1 MAPHRHPGGPL
12 TGPLIVADGFGF
24 SHHGTETRQ
33 LTNISVAIPA
43 GSRLAVMGATG
54 SGKSTFAMALNGLIP
69 HHHPGDLYG
78 TLRIAGHLTHE
89 ATIPDL
95 VRLTG
100 LVAQDPEAQL
110 MGRRVCDDV
119 AIGPANLG
127 LPRDEVWA
135 RVRRALDQV
144 GLTDLAD
151 REVATLSGGQQ
162 QRLAIAGVLAMDP
175 EILVLDESTSELDPE
190 AAATVHHLAEERCAT
205 GQTVVLVDHDSDFVA
220 SWADLLLVL
229 CDGRP
234 AFFGPP
240 GEFFC
245 DGERVTTAGLRQP
258 AAHAVAAAAKAVGLL
273 PDDDSTAPGG
283 LPLAAMPPA
292 PSPGRS
298 ESPSLTPD
306 LDPVLELT
314 DLSHRYPNGVLALDQ
329 VTVTIHRGEFVA
341 LLGGNG
347 AGKSTLARHL
357 AGLLQPTSGTI
368 RINSRDI
375 RGRRVADLAAEVGFV
390 FQNPDHQ
397 IFADTVYDEVAF
409 GLRNAGLPEPT
420 VRDRVSETLHHLSL
434 SETTTLHPLRLS
446 RGERQRVAVAS
457 VLAMRPGILVIDEP
471 TTGLDWR
478 SANAMLSLISNLNR
492 AGHTVITITHDLLL
506 AARYAGRAL
515 VLSDGHLAWD
525 TPALGLFDDETRLA
539 ALHLETP
546 AIVQLARRLGL
557 PPATCPEALVE
568 SWRKARDAT

>member
-1 MAPHRHPGGPL
+1 M
-12 TGPLIVADGFGF
+12 
-24 SHHGTETRQ
+24 
-33 LTNISVAIPA
+33 
-43 GSRLAVMGATG
+43 
-54 SGKSTFAMALNGLIP
+54 
-69 HHHPGDLYG
+69 
-78 TLRIAGHLTHE
+78 
-89 ATIPDL
+89 
-95 VRLTG
+95 
-100 LVAQDPEAQL
+100 
-110 MGRRVCDDV
+110 
-119 AIGPANLG
+119 
-127 LPRDEVWA
+127 
-135 RVRRALDQV
+135 
-144 GLTDLAD
+144 
-151 REVATLSGGQQ
+151 
-162 QRLAIAGVLAMDP
+162 
-175 EILVLDESTSELDPE
+175 
-190 AAATVHHLAEERCAT
+190 
-205 GQTVVLVDHDSDFVA
+205 
-220 SWADLLLVL
+220 
-229 CDGRP
+229 
-234 AFFGPP
+234 
-240 GEFFC
+240 
-245 DGERVTTAGLRQP
+245 
-258 AAHAVAAAAKAVGLL
+258 
-273 PDDDSTAPGG
+273 
-283 LPLAAMPPA
+283 
-292 PSPGRS
+292 
-298 ESPSLTPD
+298 
-306 LDPVLELT
+306 LELT
-314 DLSHRYPNGVLALDQ
+314 DLSHRYPNGVLALNQ

-368 RINSRDI
+368 HINSRDI